1 MKAIRIITTFFFLAL
16 DYVWLDFYS
25 KSTVNVFTIVRF
37 KNDPCQGSSN
47 RNGTCYTESECS
59 DRGGSNAG
67 SCAQVLRNIYE
78 HLFRAWLN
86 MWILFFYFHIFCKS
100 SLFNFRVSV
109 FAAHVSIVMLAK
121 YSMKIWFTSLIKNP
135 QASSEN
141 EKILIFIKL
150 AIFLTIQRFKIKI
163 HFLLQQQMISGNVLC
178 ENMELNWKY
187 IIILLSFSDNNF
199 WGYWMIILARSS
211 SNQE

>member
-141 EKILIFIKL
+141 EKIFILIKIPIFWTFKVSKLEFIFIATKNDFWKCIVWKHGTKL
-150 AIFLTIQRFKIKI
+150 KIYYNPFKFQWQQFLR
-163 HFLLQQQMISGNVLC
+163 LLNDHSGQVQ
-178 ENMELNWKY
+178 
-187 IIILLSFSDNNF
+187 F
-199 WGYWMIILARSS
+199 
-211 SNQE
+211 